1 MRWNGI
7 AIIVALLAGSA
18 QAEHVLRVNNDDTL
32 RAAARG
38 ATAGTHILI
47 APGTYAGG
55 IYLEK
60 LQGTEKEP
68 IILEAEDAANP
79 PTFKGGRVGFGLS
92 DCSYMVLRDLVIAGQ
107 PINGLNIDDG
117 GTFDTPA
124 HHITLENLTIR
135 DIGPVGNF
143 DAIKLSGVT
152 NFVVRNCHAEG
163 WGGQGVD
170 MVGCHD
176 GVIESCEFRGK
187 KGFSQD
193 VGPQCKGGTSRI
205 VVRNCLFVGPLERG
219 INAGGS
225 TGMQFFRPMDAPF
238 EGADITVEGCRFNA
252 VDAPIAFVGA
262 DGSLFRF
269 NTVYHPRWALRIL
282 QENQNARLV
291 RSHNGRYENNL
302 IIFQGD
308 PREGGVNIG
317 PETQPKTFSFTG
329 NWWYCEQAP
338 SHSTPRLPAE
348 EKDGTYGT
356 DPEVKVEANGDVTIP
371 ADSPAAKVGAAA
383 WKRP

>member
-1 MRWNGI
+1 MRWSCI
-7 AIIVALLAGSA
+7 AVILALLATSA

-38 ATAGTHILI
+38 ATSGTHILI
-47 APGTYAGG
+47 APGAYTGG
-55 IYLEK
+55 LYLTNR
-60 LQGTEKEP
+60 QGTEKEP
-68 IILEAEDAANP
+68 ITLEALDPADP
-79 PTFKGGRVGFGLS
+79 PVFKGGRVGFGLS
-92 DCSYMVLRDLVIAGQ
+92 DCCYMVLRDLVIAGQ

-117 GTFDTPA
+117 GSYDTPA

-152 NFVVRNCHAEG
+152 DFVVRNCHLEG

-176 GVIESCEFRGK
+176 GVIEGCEFRGK

-205 VVRNCLFVGPLERG
+205 VVRDCLFVGPLDRG

-238 EGADITVEGCRFNA
+238 EGADITVEGCRFNN
-252 VDAPIAFVGA
+252 VDAPIAFVGV

-269 NTVYHPRWALRIL
+269 NTVYHPIWALRIL
-282 QENQNARLV
+282 QENLNSRLV

-302 IIFQGD
+302 IIFHGD

-317 PETQPKTFSFTG
+317 PDTQPKTFSFTG
-329 NWWYCEQAP
+329 NWWYCEQDPA
-338 SHSTPRLPAE
+338 HSTPRLPAPE
-348 EKDGTYGT
+348 RDGVYGT
-356 DPEVKVEANGDVTIP
+356 DPKVKVEANGDVTIA

-383 WKRP
+383 WKKP